1 MSPLWLKAHAP
12 YIDSSHIMTTNQITF
27 NAGSLDYAAVLRLP
41 LVAAVVLSGET
52 PLTVEITV
60 SNEVSIGESVDSDP
74 FYGLSDGTSFIGFGT
89 VDRLTTIFICALL
102 WKRGYIW
109 AISN

>member
-1 MSPLWLKAHAP
+1 
-12 YIDSSHIMTTNQITF
+12 MTTNQITF

-41 LVAAVVLSGET
+41 LVAAGVLSGET

-89 VDRLTTIFICALL
+89 VDRLTTIPMRPVMEARVYLGNL
-102 WKRGYIW
+102 
-109 AISN
+109 